1 MRQDGG
7 DGDGDHRDGEGVDD
21 GRVEREESPQQ
32 EKCVAIYEHPGGVRN
47 AGKDSYNCDGIGES
61 SGGKDGHGEMGHW
74 GEGSSIVG
82 EKMLG
87 RENVRLKLAL
97 VECRLLLHDQ
107 VNLMG
112 SNACQVNHKMFLK
125 ESQLSRERAVA
136 DARLATITAQL
147 ARLITMIMI
156 IIVVSI
162 NFIIIIISP
171 PSLVTLQGL
180 SPSSISLSIA
190 IIILI
195 VDPHN
200 ID

>member
-7 DGDGDHRDGEGVDD
+7 DGDGDQRDGEGVDD

-32 EKCVAIYEHPGGVRN
+32 EKCVAIYEHAGGLRSEKEDQPW
-47 AGKDSYNCDGIGES
+47 KDSYKC
-61 SGGKDGHGEMGHW
+61 GGHEEMRHRGDSINEEKGYR

-82 EKMLG
+82 EKMMG

-112 SNACQVNHKMFLK
+112 RDNNACQVNHKMFLK

-136 DARLATITAQL
+136 DARLVTITAQL
-147 ARLITMIMI
+147 AR
-156 IIVVSI
+156 SF
-162 NFIIIIISP
+162 NCNN
-171 PSLVTLQGL
+171 QQ
-180 SPSSISLSIA
+180 
-190 IIILI
+190 
-195 VDPHN
+195 
-200 ID
+200 

>member
-1 MRQDGG
+1 MRQDDGEG
-7 DGDGDHRDGEGVDD
+7 DGDKQDGEGVDN
-21 GRVEREESPQQ
+21 GRVVREDSQQQ